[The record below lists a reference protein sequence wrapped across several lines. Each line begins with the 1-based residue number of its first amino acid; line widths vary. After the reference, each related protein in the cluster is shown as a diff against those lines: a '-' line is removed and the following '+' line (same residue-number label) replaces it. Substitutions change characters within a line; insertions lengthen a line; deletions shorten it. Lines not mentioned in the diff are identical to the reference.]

1 MRQRLLERA
10 EQEGT
15 HALHERLA
23 EADPVTASRLH
34 PNDVRRVSKLAEAP
48 KAATSWPADLAL
60 VDGTMLAGAEKIT
73 LGVPALVLSGNEED
87 AIQRLRSLDNG
98 RGWVRKDSQPG
109 DLVAAIERAVRG
121 GVVTGSQ
128 RAAGSLALLVFGLL
142 LLGVVGLLLYVA
154 WIAIV

>member
-1 MRQRLLERA
+1 MVVSHPGVAGGMETLLRLERY
-10 EQEGT
+10 
-15 HALHERLA
+15 
-23 EADPVTASRLH
+23 
-34 PNDVRRVSKLAEAP
+34 DVRRVSKLAEAP

-87 AIQRLRSLDNG
+87 AVQRLRALDNG

-109 DLVAAIERAVRG
+109 DLVAAIERVARG
-121 GVVTGSQ
+121 GMVTGTQ

-142 LLGVVGLLLYVA
+142 LLSMVALLFYVA

>member
-1 MRQRLLERA
+1 MDRGLV
-10 EQEGT
+10 
-15 HALHERLA
+15 ALVLR
-23 EADPVTASRLH
+23 EADT
-34 PNDVRRVSKLAEAP
+34 
-48 KAATSWPADLAL
+48 ADLAL

-87 AIQRLRSLDNG
+87 AVQRLRSLDNG